1 MTEALLAAM
10 EALDLEGV
18 QPGWMLDGAANT
30 AFLEAREV

>member
-1 MTEALLAAM
+1 M

-30 AFLEAREV
+30 LTVDSEMS